1 MEQFITP
8 QELRLFQPNY
18 SGEKVNCILKSLR
31 KVDIKKK
38 MSSKRQNTV
47 DELYNYFKI
56 HNNLPNTGF
65 KLAYKLWFNFVLMD
79 YSNVE

>member
-1 MEQFITP
+1 M
-8 QELRLFQPNY
+8 
-18 SGEKVNCILKSLR
+18 SL
-31 KVDIKKK
+31 
-38 MSSKRQNTV
+38 KRQNTV

-79 YSNVE
+79 YSDVE